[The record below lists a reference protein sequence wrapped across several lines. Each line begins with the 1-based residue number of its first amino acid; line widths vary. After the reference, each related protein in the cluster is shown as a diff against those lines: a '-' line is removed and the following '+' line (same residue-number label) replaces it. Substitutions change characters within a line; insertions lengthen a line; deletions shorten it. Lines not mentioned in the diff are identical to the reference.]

1 MTYAPERRDGKRD
14 LFTVTVEYS
23 VQTPEAVDEGCSKGV
38 CLTTNMSKKGL
49 GLIMDCHVDEGQSIA
64 IYGDNLSG
72 GPLTA
77 NVRWCSRVS
86 DGIYR
91 IGLRLN

>member
-1 MTYAPERRDGKRD
+1 MTYAPERREEKRD
-14 LFTVTVEYS
+14 LFTVTVEYA
-23 VQTPEAVDEGCSKGV
+23 VQTPETEEQGCSKGV
-38 CLTTNMSKKGL
+38 GLTTNMSKNGL
-49 GLIMDCHVDEGQSIA
+49 SLIMNCHVDEGQCIA
-64 IYGDNLSG
+64 LYGDNLSNG
-72 GPLTA
+72 LLTA